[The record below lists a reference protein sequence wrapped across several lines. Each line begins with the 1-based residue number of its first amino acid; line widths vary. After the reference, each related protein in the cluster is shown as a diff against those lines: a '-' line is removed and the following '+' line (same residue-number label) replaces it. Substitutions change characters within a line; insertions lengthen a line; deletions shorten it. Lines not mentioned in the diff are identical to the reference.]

1 MKILLKKEEYFFENL
16 SEVKNKV
23 EEVELYALIKHIVTL
38 DRSIWIK
45 AWFLE
50 ALIKISELL
59 YLKSRMLLKR
69 RDDKEGNLDEKVVL
83 EDLRVR
89 GIEGFL
95 RNRKLLWEDVFLPR
109 IRNEFNNELSGSRGD
124 ITWLLGVLIEI
135 LEKEGVKEEVLPDVG
150 RENIEHYIE
159 EVRNRLFKEGGCNF
173 YELIKGREILDI
185 IYLFLA
191 FLFLCF
197 EGVCVI
203 VQEREE
209 GNLILVLREEF
220 VKKRKVIKN

>member
-1 MKILLKKEEYFFENL
+1 MEILLKKEDHFLVNI
-16 SEVKNKV
+16 SEIKKQI
-23 EEVELYALIKHIVTL
+23 EEVELYSLIKHIITL
-38 DRSIWIK
+38 DRDIWIK

-69 RDDKEGNLDEKVVL
+69 KNEIEEVEEKVIL
-83 EDLRVR
+83 EDVRVS
-89 GIEGFL
+89 GIEEFL
-95 RNRKLLWEDVFLPR
+95 RSRKLLWEDVFLPD
-109 IRNEFNNELSGSRGD
+109 INSEFENEVRGSKGD
-124 ITWLLGVLIEI
+124 ITWLLGVLIRV
-135 LEKEGVKEEVLPDVG
+135 LEREGVKEEVLPDVE

-159 EVRNRLFKEGGCNF
+159 EVRKRVFKEGGCNF
-173 YELIKGREILDI
+173 YELIRGREILDV

-203 VQEREE
+203 VQEIEE
-209 GNLILVLREEF
+209 GNLILVLREKF